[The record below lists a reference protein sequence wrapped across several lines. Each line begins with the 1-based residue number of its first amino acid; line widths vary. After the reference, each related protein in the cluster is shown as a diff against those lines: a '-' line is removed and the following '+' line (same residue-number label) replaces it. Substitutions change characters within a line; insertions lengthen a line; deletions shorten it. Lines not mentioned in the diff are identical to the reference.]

1 MALVLKAAQ
10 VHKSRFLRVRGF
22 IVKEVP
28 RVPRSPGYPLRR
40 TGYMVHYPP
49 LSTKALKI
57 DVPLRGNHMKGTGGG
72 VCILSKLLR
81 TVVPHVDCIYLL
93 YVELL
98 KCLLQEKAL
107 DSVFQF

>member
-57 DVPLRGNHMKGTGGG
+57 DVPLRGNHMKGTGGEG
-72 VCILSKLLR
+72 
-81 TVVPHVDCIYLL
+81 
-93 YVELL
+93 YV
-98 KCLLQEKAL
+98 
-107 DSVFQF
+107 F